1 MKTYDQIVACL
12 RRATG
17 RTGGNGELVLF
28 FLPKKATFYRAMD
41 DDNPALPSPDVLCDW
56 LDKLHISFVSPGEE
70 MKQFELVPRVRAVA
84 GAGESLE
91 TDDHIDGYYA
101 FRDDFFRKNGIHPKK
116 CAMLLVRG
124 DSMEPLIRDG
134 DFILVDQGDKDPQD
148 GLIYLLGVAGAL
160 MVKRLFRLPNGW
172 RIYSENAKYLPTD
185 VIGDELESMK
195 VFGRVRWFGRVLA

>member
-12 RRATG
+12 RRAADTA
-17 RTGGNGELVLF
+17 GGKSELLR
-28 FLPKKATFYRAMD
+28 FLGAKKATFYRAMD
-41 DDNPALPSPDVLCDW
+41 DDNPSLPSPEVLCEW
-56 LDKLHISFVSPGEE
+56 LDKLHISFVPPGEE

-134 DFILVDQGDKDPQD
+134 DFILVDQGDNDPQD

-160 MVKRLFRLPNGW
+160 MVKRLFRLPTGW
-172 RIYSENAKYLPTD
+172 RLYSENRSYSPIDLQ
-185 VIGDELESMK
+185 GDELDSFR
-195 VFGRVRWFGRVLA
+195 VFGRVRWFGRVL

>member
-12 RRATG
+12 RRAADIA
-17 RTGGNGELVLF
+17 GGKSELLR
-28 FLPKKATFYRAMD
+28 FLNAKKATFYRAMD
-41 DDNPALPSPDVLCDW
+41 DANPALPSPEVLCEW
-56 LDKLHISFVSPGEE
+56 LDRLHISFVSPGEE

-116 CAMLLVRG
+116 CAILLVRG

-148 GLIYLLGVAGAL
+148 GLIYITISCIPVSTISFFAL
-160 MVKRLFRLPNGW
+160 SIV
-172 RIYSENAKYLPTD
+172 AKY
-185 VIGDELESMK
+185 
-195 VFGRVRWFGRVLA
+195 W